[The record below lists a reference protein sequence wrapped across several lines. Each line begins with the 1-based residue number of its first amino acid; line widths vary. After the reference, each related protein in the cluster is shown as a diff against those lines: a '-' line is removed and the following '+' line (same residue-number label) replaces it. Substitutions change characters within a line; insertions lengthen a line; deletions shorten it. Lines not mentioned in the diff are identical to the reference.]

1 MKGPVGTIVEHTN
14 TKRIG
19 VIVSSG
25 VTINANCSPVQFGE
39 VVGAKWEECLDSEL
53 QVVKTTYTVSPEV
66 LADAPDLVTALI
78 ARVGVVFV
86 NYGSERYCV
95 VVMKNGKLGLIP
107 VRS

>member
-1 MKGPVGTIVEHTN
+1 MSIPIPKH
-14 TKRIG
+14 IG

-39 VVGAKWEECLDSEL
+39 AVGSTWETCLDSEL

-78 ARVGVVFV
+78 ARVGVVLV
-86 NYGSERYCV
+86 NYGSERYCI
-95 VVMKNGKLGLIP
+95 VVMKDGKLGIVP